1 MLVARSI
8 VIEFYSSSSS
18 YSPFRLAGDAAA
30 AAAAV
35 DWRRSIILY
44 KMMKLV
50 FIVCVFF
57 VL

>member
-8 VIEFYSSSSS
+8 VIEFYSSY
-18 YSPFRLAGDAAA
+18 YSPFRLAGD

-50 FIVCVFF
+50 FIVCVFL

>member
-30 AAAAV
+30 AAV

-50 FIVCVFF
+50 FIVCVFL

>member
-1 MLVARSI
+1 MLVLVARSI
-8 VIEFYSSSSS
+8 VIEFYSSY
-18 YSPFRLAGDAAA
+18 YSPFRLAGDA

>member
-30 AAAAV
+30 AAAV

-50 FIVCVFF
+50 FIVCVFL